1 MANSF
6 RNYVDLE
13 KLSSCV
19 ENLSLTDEV
28 EIRFIRPDNKKTF
41 RICVAKKN
49 KPWLYAISKS
59 YYKTV
64 DNASLALWLYSV
76 ANKPGIL
83 SVIRPYLKGV

>member
-13 KLSSCV
+13 KLSSCI
-19 ENLSLTDEV
+19 ESLSLTDKV

-41 RICVAKKN
+41 RICVAKEN
-49 KPWLYAISKS
+49 KLWLYAISKS

-64 DNASLALWLYSV
+64 ERASLALWMYSV
-76 ANKPGIL
+76 ANKPEIL